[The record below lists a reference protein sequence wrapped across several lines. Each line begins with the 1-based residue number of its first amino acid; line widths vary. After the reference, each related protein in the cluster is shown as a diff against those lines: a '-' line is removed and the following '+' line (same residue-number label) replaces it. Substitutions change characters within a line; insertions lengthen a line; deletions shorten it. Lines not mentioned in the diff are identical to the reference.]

1 MKFIIIGS
9 GIVGLSIA
17 KSIIEK
23 KICDPENILI
33 VDKYSIPSK
42 GTSIRNSGV
51 LHAGLYYE
59 PGSLKAKL
67 SIQGGKKLKEW
78 CNSNKIPILNC
89 GKILVPFER
98 KDYFNLDKIEQNA
111 IKNGCDIKIID
122 HKDTLKIQPGL
133 VKKERYLWSPKTS
146 VFSPSLIMENLYLYL
161 KELGVEFI
169 KNSVIRDD
177 SDKKQLIFQ
186 DLSEVKY
193 FKYINCAG
201 PGALDIAKSITDKFN
216 HLTILP
222 FLGQYVLQKSG
233 IEIKTNIYPVPDPK
247 LPFLGIHIT
256 PRLNASPLIGPNAL
270 PVFQKDI
277 QGYDLDDM
285 KEIPKII
292 TNNLIFF
299 TANKCNYRNH
309 AFTEFSFNLRNK
321 FLKNSRKYFT
331 YESLENFQ
339 IEMNTRTYGIRP
351 QIINRISYE
360 FINDFIYEEING
372 NIHIVNAVSPAFTS
386 CFSLSEFIV
395 DKLTL

>member
-23 KICDPENILI
+23 KICDPEKILI

-67 SIQGGKKLKEW
+67 SIQGGEKLKEW

-98 KDYFNLDKIEQNA
+98 KDFFNLDKIEQNA
-111 IKNGCDIKIID
+111 LKNGCDIKIID

-133 VKKERYLWSPKTS
+133 VKKEKYLWSPKTS
-146 VFSPSLIMENLYLYL
+146 VFSPSLIIENLYSSL
-161 KELGVEFI
+161 KELGVEFMR
-169 KNSVIRDD
+169 NSVIRDD
-177 SDKKQLIFQ
+177 FDKKQLIFK

-233 IEIKTNIYPVPDPK
+233 IKIKTNIYPVPDPE

-277 QGYDLDDM
+277 QGYDLSDL

-309 AFTEFSFNLRNK
+309 AFTEFSLNLRKK
-321 FLKNSRKYFT
+321 FLKNSRKYFASD
-331 YESLENFQ
+331 SLENFQ
-339 IEMNTRTYGIRP
+339 IEMNTSTYGIRP

-386 CFSLSEFIV
+386 CFSLSDFIV

>member
-23 KICDPENILI
+23 KICNPEKILI

-59 PGSLKAKL
+59 PESLKAKL

-78 CNSNKIPILNC
+78 CDSHNIPILNC
-89 GKILVPFER
+89 GKILVPFEE
-98 KDYFNLDKIEQNA
+98 KDYLNLNKIEQNA
-111 IKNGCDIKIID
+111 LKNGCDIKIID

-146 VFSPSLIMENLYLYL
+146 VFSPGLIMKNLYFYL
-161 KELGVEFI
+161 KELGVEFVR
-169 KNSVIRDD
+169 NSVIRDD
-177 SDKKQLIFQ
+177 PDNKKLIFK
-186 DLSEVKY
+186 DHSEVKY

-201 PGALDIAKSITDKFN
+201 PGALDLAKSITDKFN

-222 FLGQYVLQKSG
+222 FLGQYFLLKSG
-233 IEIKTNIYPVPDPK
+233 IKIKTNIYPVPDPE

-256 PRLNASPLIGPNAL
+256 PRINDSPLIGPNAL

-277 QGYDLDDM
+277 QGYDLGDM

-299 TANKCNYRNH
+299 AANKCNYRNH
-309 AFTEFSFNLRNK
+309 AFKEFSINLRNK
-321 FLKNSRKYFT
+321 FLKNSRKYFAP
-331 YESLENFQ
+331 ESLINFQ
-339 IEMNTRTYGIRP
+339 IEMNTKTYGIRP
-351 QIINRISYE
+351 QIINRTSYE

-386 CFSLSEFIV
+386 CFSLSEFIAH
-395 DKLTL
+395 KLI

>member
-17 KSIIEK
+17 KSLIEK
-23 KICDPENILI
+23 KICDPEKILI

-42 GTSIRNSGV
+42 GTSRRNSGV

-78 CNSNKIPILNC
+78 CNLNNIPILNC
-89 GKILVPFER
+89 GKILVPFEK
-98 KDYFNLDKIEQNA
+98 KDYLNLDKIEQKA
-111 IKNGCDIKIID
+111 LKNGCDIKIID

-146 VFSPSLIMENLYLYL
+146 VFSPSLILENLYSFL

-169 KNSVIRDD
+169 RDSVIKDD
-177 SDKKQLIFQ
+177 SDKKQLIFK
-186 DLSEVKY
+186 DNAEVKY
-193 FKYINCAG
+193 IKYINCAG

-233 IEIKTNIYPVPDPK
+233 IKIKTNIYPVPDPE

-277 QGYDLDDM
+277 QGYDLGDV

-309 AFTEFSFNLRNK
+309 AFTEFSINLRNK
-321 FLKNSRKYFT
+321 FLKNSKKYFT
-331 YESLENFQ
+331 SESLDNFK
-339 IEMNTRTYGIRP
+339 IEMDSHTYGIRP

-360 FINDFIYEEING
+360 FINDFIYEEISG
-372 NIHIVNAVSPAFTS
+372 NIHIINAVSPAFTS
-386 CFSLSEFIV
+386 CFSLADFII
-395 DKLTL
+395 DKLAL

>member
-17 KSIIEK
+17 KSLIEK
-23 KICDPENILI
+23 KICEAEKILI

-42 GTSIRNSGV
+42 GTSRRNSGV

-67 SIQGGKKLKEW
+67 SIQGGIKLKEW
-78 CNSNKIPILNC
+78 CNLNNIPILNC
-89 GKILVPFER
+89 GKILVPFEE
-98 KDYFNLDKIEQNA
+98 KDYANLDKIEQNA
-111 IKNGCDIKIID
+111 SKNGCDIKIID
-122 HKDTLKIQPGL
+122 HNETLKIQPGL

-146 VFSPSLIMENLYLYL
+146 VFSPSLIIENLYSFL
-161 KELGVEFI
+161 KEIGVKFMI
-169 KNSVIRDD
+169 DSVIRDE
-177 SDKKQLIFQ
+177 SEKKQLIFKNHA
-186 DLSEVKY
+186 EVKY
-193 FKYINCAG
+193 FRYINCAG
-201 PGALDIAKSITDKFN
+201 PGALDLAKTITDKFN

-233 IEIKTNIYPVPDPK
+233 IKIQTNIYPVPDPQ

-277 QGYDLDDM
+277 QGYDLGDV

-292 TNNLIFF
+292 TNNLIFLA
-299 TANKCNYRNH
+299 ANKCNYRNH
-309 AFTEFSFNLRNK
+309 AFEEFSINLRNK

-331 YESLENFQ
+331 TESLENFQ
-339 IEMNTRTYGIRP
+339 IEMDTSTYGIRA
-351 QIINRISYE
+351 QIINRNSYE
-360 FINDFIYEEING
+360 FINDFIYKEING

-395 DKLTL
+395 DKLT

>member
-23 KICDPENILI
+23 KFCDPEKILI
-33 VDKYSIPSK
+33 VDKYSIPSN

-67 SIQGGKKLKEW
+67 SIEGGKKLKEW
-78 CNSNKIPILNC
+78 CSSNNIPILNC
-89 GKILVPFER
+89 GKILVPFEQ
-98 KDYFNLDKIEQNA
+98 KDYINLDKIEQNA
-111 IKNGCDIKIID
+111 LKNGCDIKIID
-122 HKDTLKIQPGL
+122 YKDTLKIQPGL

-146 VFSPSLIMENLYLYL
+146 VFSPRLIIENLYSYL

-169 KNSVIRDD
+169 RNSVIRDD
-177 SDKKQLIFQ
+177 SDKKQLIFK

-201 PGALDIAKSITDKFN
+201 PGALDIAKSVTDKFN

-233 IEIKTNIYPVPDPK
+233 IQIKTNIYPVPDPE

-277 QGYDLDDM
+277 QGYELSDM

-292 TNNLIFF
+292 TNNLILF
-299 TANKCNYRNH
+299 TSNKCNYRNH
-309 AFTEFSFNLRNK
+309 ALTEFSINLKNK
-321 FLKNSRKYFT
+321 FLKNSRKYFVS
-331 YESLENFQ
+331 ESLENFQ
-339 IEMNTRTYGIRP
+339 IEMNTSTYGIRP

-360 FINDFIYEEING
+360 FINDFIYKEING